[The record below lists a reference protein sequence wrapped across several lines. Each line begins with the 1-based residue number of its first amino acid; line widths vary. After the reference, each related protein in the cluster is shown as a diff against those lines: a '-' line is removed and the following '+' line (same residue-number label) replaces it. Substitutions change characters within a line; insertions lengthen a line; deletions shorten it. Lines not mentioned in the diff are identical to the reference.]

1 MRKVPIVIG
10 GVVLTAAFLLNPVV
24 GLDLLGLR
32 DEGGPSARE
41 MAADVVGTW
50 DMQVEGDPVARTVV
64 ITPARSRP
72 RPATARASW
81 VAPAAACS
89 DHTIIASAAACL
101 DSWTMPLNVEV
112 IGGAAPVAGVGTYT
126 VEGGGYGATLR
137 LTIGRDELRG
147 TLADGRATLSDDTGT
162 QRATLVRRPR

>member
-1 MRKVPIVIG
+1 MRKAPIVIG
-10 GVVLTAAFLLNPVV
+10 GVVLTAAFLLNPMV

-32 DEGGPSARE
+32 DRGGPSARA

-50 DMQVEGDPVARTVV
+50 DLRFDDEPAPRTVV

-72 RPATARASW
+72 RADTARASW

-101 DSWTMPLNVEV
+101 DSWTMPLVVEV
-112 IGGAAPVAGVGTYT
+112 SGGAAPVAGVGIYS
-126 VEGGGYGATLR
+126 VLAGGYGATLT
-137 LTIGRDELRG
+137 LTIGREVLRG
-147 TLADGRATLSDDTGT
+147 RLVDGRATLFDETTG
-162 QRATLVRRPR
+162 RNATLVRRPR